1 VVFSFDGMTAAAVR
15 AEQIRTLYRQSVPV
29 LSTSLVN
36 AIIVSA
42 TVWGS
47 ASRPLLLGWTGIMA
61 LMTVVRLWLRREFWR
76 TSPGPEQARRWGS
89 WFVAGSVTAGVLWG
103 GSTLW
108 VMDPRAPLSLI
119 LFTFV
124 LGGMSAGAAGT
135 ISCYLPAF
143 FGFLLPAILPLA
155 ARLFAV
161 GGQPYLALGIML
173 VVYALAMAAVAHTA
187 NRSITAAFALRFE
200 NVELVDRLSRAQ
212 LSLEETNRTLEQRV
226 AERSLALERQGEAL
240 RNAQRME
247 AVGRLAG
254 GIAHDFNNLL
264 TVVLGNTTRLLRESH
279 DADTGAA
286 LEDVRSAASRGA
298 ELVRQLLAFSRRQR
312 LAPSVL
318 DLNEVV
324 GELERLLA
332 PLIGEAIE
340 LRIAPAAERLLVRA
354 DRGQLG
360 QVLVNLATNARDAMP
375 EGGKLLIAT
384 AGVEIAAGHP
394 TLAPGRY
401 AVLAVSD
408 TGVGMEPDTRR
419 RAFDPFFTT
428 KALGKG
434 TGLGLA
440 TVYGIVEQSGGRITL
455 ESEPGSGTRFD
466 VYLPRLSE
474 GEALAESQT
483 PPPASGPHHAATIVV
498 AEDEPMVRSVIKH
511 VLEGAGHRILAAE
524 DGEQALGL
532 VLGHAGPIDL
542 LISDIAMPKL
552 DGHGLA
558 RQVREQRPGVRVLLI
573 SGHGWQAEAPASP
586 STTGIHFL
594 QKPFSAELLLE
605 TVAGVL
611 GSPRA

>member
-1 VVFSFDGMTAAAVR
+1 MTASAVR

-36 AIIVSA
+36 AIIV
-42 TVWGS
+42 TVTMWGA
-47 ASRPLLLGWTGIMA
+47 ASRPLLLVWTGVMA
-61 LMTVVRLWLRREFWR
+61 IMTVVRLRMRRSFWR
-76 TSPGPEQARRWGS
+76 ISPGPEQAQRWGTA
-89 WFVAGSVTAGVLWG
+89 FVAGSITAGILWG

-108 VMDPRAPLSLI
+108 VMDPHRPLSLI
-119 LFTFV
+119 LITFV
-124 LGGMSAGAAGT
+124 IGGMGAGAAGT

-143 FGFLLPAILPLA
+143 FGFLVPAIVPLA
-155 ARLFAV
+155 IRLLGT
-161 GGQPYLALGIML
+161 GGSLYLALGIMI
-173 VVYALAMAAVAHTA
+173 VVYALAMAAVAITT
-187 NRSITAAFALRFE
+187 NRSITQAFALRFE
-200 NVELVDRLSRAQ
+200 NDDLVARLSRAQ

-226 AERSLALERQGEAL
+226 AERSLALERQTEVL

-264 TVVLGNTTRLLRESH
+264 TVVLGNTTRLLRDPHEPE
-279 DADTGAA
+279 TGAA

-318 DLNEVV
+318 DLNDVV
-324 GELERLLA
+324 NELERLLT

-340 LRIAPAAERLLVRA
+340 LRAAPAAGRLLVRA

-375 EGGKLLIAT
+375 EGGKLTITT
-384 AGVEIAAGHP
+384 AGVEIAAGHAA
-394 TLAPGRY
+394 LASGRY
-401 AVLAVSD
+401 AVLSVSD
-408 TGVGMEPDTRR
+408 TGIGMEPDTRR

-428 KALGKG
+428 KELGKG

-466 VYLPRLSE
+466 VYLPRL
-474 GEALAESQT
+474 AEDEVLEEPRTRT
-483 PPPASGPHHAATIVV
+483 PTPAPAPAHSRSATIVV
-498 AEDEPMVRSVIKH
+498 AEDEPMVRSVIIH
-511 VLEGAGHRILAAE
+511 VLEGVGHRILSAE
-524 DGEQALGL
+524 DGEQALAL
-532 VLGHAGPIDL
+532 VLGHADPVDL
-542 LISDIAMPKL
+542 LISDIAMPRL

-558 RQVREQRPGVRVLLI
+558 RQVREQRPAVRVLLI
-573 SGHGWQAEAPASP
+573 SGHGWQAEMPASP
-586 STTGIHFL
+586 AVTGIDFL
-594 QKPFSAELLLE
+594 QKPFSAEVLLE
-605 TVAGVL
+605 TVARVL
-611 GSPRA
+611 ARAG